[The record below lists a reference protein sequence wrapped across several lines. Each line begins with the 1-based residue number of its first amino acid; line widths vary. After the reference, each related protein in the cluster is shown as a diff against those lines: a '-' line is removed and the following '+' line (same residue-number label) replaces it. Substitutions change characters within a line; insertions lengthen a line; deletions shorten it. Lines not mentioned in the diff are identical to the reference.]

1 MSPLARW
8 RAWLRAPTALP
19 LRRGLLS
26 ASAVLLVLSLGAPW
40 KRVAAFGGGALYAPM
55 FKVVTPVDPDG
66 AAFTSP
72 ANPTALVP
80 DWTLSML
87 TVAPR
92 VGSRRVAGTA
102 HPARVP
108 IAAAGVLGFLAVR
121 RRSRRLMAAGLAVAA
136 VGLVLASAGSL
147 MSPGWVLLAVST
159 GLAASATGLFPS
171 PETARRSPHRA

>member
-1 MSPLARW
+1 MTASARW
-8 RAWLRAPTALP
+8 RAWLREPTALP
-19 LRRGLLS
+19 LRRGLLM

-55 FKVVTPVDPDG
+55 FKVVNPTDPGG

-72 ANPTALVP
+72 TNPTALVP
-80 DWTLSML
+80 DWTMSML
-87 TVAPR
+87 TVTPGI
-92 VGSRRVAGTA
+92 GSRRVAGTA

-136 VGLVLASAGSL
+136 VGLVLTSGGSL

-159 GLAASATGLFPS
+159 GVAAFAVGLVPLPAQDLA
-171 PETARRSPHRA
+171 

>member
-1 MSPLARW
+1 MTTSARW
-8 RAWLRAPTALP
+8 RAWLRAPTPLP
-19 LRRGLLS
+19 PRRGLLV

-40 KRVAAFGGGALYAPM
+40 KRVPAFGGGALYAPM

-66 AAFTSP
+66 TAFTSP
-72 ANPTALVP
+72 GNPTALVP
-80 DWTLSML
+80 DWTFSML

-108 IAAAGVLGFLAVR
+108 IAVSGVLGFLAVR

-136 VGLVLASAGSL
+136 VGLVLTSAGSL

-159 GLAASATGLFPS
+159 GLAAFAVGLAPS
-171 PETARRSPHRA
+171 STPHHLA